1 MSTLTQRIPTLLLGI
16 SQQPDNLKFPG
27 QVVDAE
33 NVFPDYALGMLK
45 RPGGKF
51 VANLEDAST
60 SGKWFSILRDE
71 REKYVAQYD
80 TTTNSFKI
88 WSLIDTTLG
97 VAGSPRRVDM
107 GTNTGVPG
115 TCNQSTLQTTLT
127 NYNTAST
134 DRSNELTT
142 LHGVAADYAEIDD
155 GQPNPFTGSGVQHS
169 LFKVTTKYDDNYT
182 QSVATGITYDG
193 TQYNVFDEDAS
204 FSNSYSSTSGFPSQ
218 YKLGADRT
226 DEYPLLNRNGVKLF
240 ELLKT
245 DAAVNTPA
253 ELATA
258 ASNLTTAEGNYT
270 TEVGDETTKRGLY
283 ETARDACDITAVPSD
298 AYLKDATADDIE
310 LLTINDYTFVLNKSK
325 VTAMKTAPADLSDAL
340 PNQAFVVI
348 SVVAYNADYTV
359 TINGTD
365 YTYQTP
371 QNTSSHHVD
380 TDKIV
385 SELVTA
391 INAATGTHGVTASAV
406 GPGIY
411 LNGTSAFTVATTGS
425 TSEEGLYVFQD
436 EINVAGRL
444 PNQCQNGYVVKVYNS
459 DIVDADDMWVKFQTK
474 DSATSGPGV
483 WEETVGPELEYQ
495 LDELTMPHQLVRQ
508 ADGSFKYEPVDWT
521 DRLVGD
527 NTTNPIPSFIGSA
540 INNIFFYR
548 NRLGFLSNE
557 NVILSKSGDYFNFFA
572 GSAQIVAA
580 DDPID
585 LSATSQQPVNLAY
598 VQTVSV
604 GLVLFGQN
612 EQFLMSTDAD
622 ILSPTT
628 AKINTVS
635 NYECD
640 EQLDAVSLGTSL
652 GFISKTLLWTRVY
665 ELGDIRKEAP
675 AETNELTNN
684 VSELIPST
692 INSFICSPALSLL
705 SFGEEGSDII
715 YQYRFYQP
723 GKDRLANTW
732 YKWKLTGKL
741 LEQFFDETT
750 FYSVCYDGTKV
761 FVQSYDLTQS
771 SEQGFLTLPTGEKTD
786 VCLDLFT
793 INPYRTYNSSTKT
806 TRVFLPYDHIPGKK
820 LQVLI
825 LGGYIGETI
834 TAEQSVGTIYP
845 EDTPSGSAGNWYMD
859 LDGDYRGRNLIIGYL
874 FDMSLQLPVLY
885 YGQTQNSQ
893 HVTDSTADL
902 IIHRLKVNT
911 GLSGPI
917 TYTVDITGLDEW
929 ENVVNV
935 TLPNSYNLGNVN
947 LAASAEHVIPIFQ
960 RNKNCKITIKGDTAF
975 PVSLNSMS
983 WEGNYNT
990 RFYRRS

>member
-60 SGKWFSILRDE
+60 SGKWFSILRDD
-71 REKYVAQYD
+71 REKYVVQYD
-80 TTTNSFKI
+80 TTANAFKV
-88 WSLIDTTLG
+88 WSLIDSVLG

-115 TCNQSTLQTTLT
+115 GCSQSNVQTTLT
-127 NYNTAST
+127 DYNTAST

-142 LHGVAADYAEIDD
+142 LNGVAADYAEIAD
-155 GQPNPFTGSGVQHS
+155 GQPDPFTNSGVQSS
-169 LFKVTTKYDDNYT
+169 LFTVTTDYDDDYS
-182 QSVATGITYDG
+182 QSVSTGITYDG
-193 TQYNVFDEDAS
+193 TQYNIFDSAAS
-204 FSNSYSSTSGFPSQ
+204 FVNSYTSTTGFPSQ
-218 YKLGADRT
+218 YKLGAERT
-226 DEYPLLNRNGVKLF
+226 DEYPLLKREGLKIY

-245 DAAVNTPA
+245 AAAVNTPA
-253 ELATA
+253 EL
-258 ASNLTTAEGNYT
+258 TTAEGNLTSAEGAYT
-270 TEVGDETTKRGLY
+270 GEVTDETTKRGLY
-283 ETARDACDITAVPSD
+283 ETARDACDITTVPSD

-310 LLTINDYTFVLNKSK
+310 LLTINDYTFVLNKAK
-325 VTAMKTAPADLSDAL
+325 TTAMKTTTSAAL
-340 PNQAFVVI
+340 PDQAFVVI
-348 SVVAYNADYTV
+348 SVVAYNAHYTV

-365 YTYQTP
+365 YTYTTP
-371 QNTSSHHVD
+371 QNTSSGHVD
-380 TDKIV
+380 TGDIV
-385 SELVTA
+385 DNLVST
-391 INAATGTHGVTASAV
+391 INAATGTHGVTATAV
-406 GPGIY
+406 GPGVY
-411 LNGTSAFTVATTGS
+411 LNGTSAFTVSTTGS
-425 TSEEGLYVFQD
+425 QSEEGLFVFQD
-436 EINVAGRL
+436 EINVSGRL

-483 WEETVGPELEYQ
+483 WEETVGPGLKYE

-527 NTTNPIPSFIGSA
+527 NTTNPIPSFIGAPIS
-540 INNIFFYR
+540 NLFFYR

-557 NVILSKSGDYFNFFA
+557 NVILSKAGDYFNFFA
-572 GSAQIVAA
+572 GSAQLVAA

-640 EQLDAVSLGTSL
+640 EKLDAVSLGTSL

-692 INSFICSPALSLL
+692 VNSFICSPALSLL
-705 SFGEEGSDII
+705 SFGEEGSDTI

-750 FYSVCYDGTKV
+750 FFSVCYDGTKV

-786 VCLDLFT
+786 VCLDLFS
-793 INPYRTYNSSTKT
+793 INPYRTYDSSTAK
-806 TRVFLPYDHIPGKK
+806 TRVFLPYDHITGKK

-845 EDTPSGSAGNWYMD
+845 EDTPSGSAGNWYID

-874 FDMSLQLPVLY
+874 FDMSIQLPVFY

-911 GLSGPI
+911 GLSGPV
-917 TYTVDITGLDEW
+917 TYTVDITGRDAW
-929 ENVVNV
+929 DNVVNV
-935 TLPNSYNLGNVN
+935 TFPNSYNLGNVN

-960 RNKNCKITIKGDTAF
+960 RNNNCKITIKGDTAF